1 MTPSS
6 ADIAALYRATA
17 KPRMVEV
24 PDLTF
29 VQIDGHGDPNT
40 SPAYTEA
47 LQALY
52 ALSYAMR
59 FALKRSGGADYKV
72 APLEGLWWSVDMRS
86 FQIADRASWDWTMM
100 IRQPP
105 EVTQELFAATR
116 AQLSIT
122 KGIASA
128 GQARLETLAEGLAAQ
143 VLHVG
148 PYSSEGPTIAGL
160 HAYVQAQG
168 PSFIGNDQKHHE
180 IYLSDPRRTAPERLR
195 TIIRQPVTSR
205 MSIP

>member
-1 MTPSS
+1 
-6 ADIAALYRATA
+6 
-17 KPRMVEV
+17 
-24 PDLTF
+24 
-29 VQIDGHGDPNT
+29 
-40 SPAYTEA
+40 
-47 LQALY
+47 
-52 ALSYAMR
+52 MR

-160 HAYVQAQG
+160 HAYVQALG
-168 PSFIGNDQKHHE
+168 FSFIGNDQKHHE